1 MRFSILRKNPSDEI
15 DNDDENYYY
24 YYYYNKSQE
33 TTGFSR
39 APEIDFRYENM
50 ARKVMVHHISNA
62 LYRYVFIESLQK
74 SG

>member
-24 YYYYNKSQE
+24 YYYYKSQE
-33 TTGFSR
+33 MTGFSG
-39 APEIDFRYENM
+39 APEIDFCYENM
-50 ARKVMVHHISNA
+50 ARKVMVHHKSNA
-62 LYRYVFIESLQK
+62 LYRYIFIESLQK